1 MTELSR
7 AILDTSVIIDI
18 QEVDRA
24 RLPGEIAISAVTL
37 AELTAGV
44 GYATDP
50 VERIGRQRTLQA
62 AEATFDVLPFDSES
76 ARAYGQVDL
85 LVRLAGRKPR
95 GRTADLFIAATAVA
109 NDLPVLTRNP
119 KDFVGL
125 ESLVQV
131 ISI

>member
-7 AILDTSVIIDI
+7 AILDTSVVIDI
-18 QEVDRA
+18 NEVDRA
-24 RLPGEIAISAVTL
+24 HLPGEIAISAVTL

-50 VERIGRQRTLQA
+50 VERIGRQRALQA
-62 AEATFDVLPFDSES
+62 AEATFDVLPFDAES

-125 ESLVQV
+125 ESLVQI